1 MNTIFV
7 FLISFSVFT
16 FTISENLHPIIFVP
30 GDGGSQVE
38 AKLNKT
44 SVVHY
49 ICEKT
54 SDYANI
60 WLNIELLV
68 PIVID
73 CFIDNL
79 KLTYDNTTRTTKN
92 SPGVDIRIPGFGSSE
107 VVEWIDPSHA
117 SAGAYFKDIG
127 NILVQD
133 HGYVRNVSL
142 RGAPYD
148 FRKGPNELG
157 DYFKQLKSLIEETYI
172 LNNKQSVIII
182 AHSMG
187 APLFLIFLHSQEQAW
202 KDKYIKT
209 FVTLAGAWGGSVK
222 AIKVFAIGDDLGAF
236 MLRQKIL
243 REEQITSPSLSWL
256 LPSSLF
262 WKENEVLVQTETKNY
277 TVNDYE
283 EFFKDLQ
290 YPVGWEMRKD
300 TQNYTLNFAAPG
312 VEVHCLYGSNLPTV
326 ERLNYKKSTVL
337 DGSPTLINGD
347 GDGTV
352 NLRSLEACKFWKDKQ
367 SQRVYSQK
375 FPNAEHMLILSNPN
389 VLSYITQ
396 LVTKIGYS

>member
-7 FLISFSVFT
+7 FLICFSVFT
-16 FTISENLHPIIFVP
+16 FTISENLHPIVFVP

-148 FRKGPNELG
+148 FRKGPSKL
-157 DYFKQLKSLIEETYI
+157 
-172 LNNKQSVIII
+172 
-182 AHSMG
+182 
-187 APLFLIFLHSQEQAW
+187 
-202 KDKYIKT
+202 
-209 FVTLAGAWGGSVK
+209 
-222 AIKVFAIGDDLGAF
+222 
-236 MLRQKIL
+236 
-243 REEQITSPSLSWL
+243 
-256 LPSSLF
+256 
-262 WKENEVLVQTETKNY
+262 
-277 TVNDYE
+277 
-283 EFFKDLQ
+283 
-290 YPVGWEMRKD
+290 
-300 TQNYTLNFAAPG
+300 
-312 VEVHCLYGSNLPTV
+312 
-326 ERLNYKKSTVL
+326 
-337 DGSPTLINGD
+337 
-347 GDGTV
+347 
-352 NLRSLEACKFWKDKQ
+352 
-367 SQRVYSQK
+367 
-375 FPNAEHMLILSNPN
+375 
-389 VLSYITQ
+389 
-396 LVTKIGYS
+396 